1 MKTSLKKMGIAAL
14 VTALAAS
21 ATVPAQAQNA
31 MMMNSS
37 YLRVLHAVPKGPKVD
52 IFVDSKK
59 MIDDVAYSG
68 DPTKYVRLP
77 AGFHRFSVV
86 ENYPRRVLFS
96 TTRRTGLNRFYTM
109 AVVGSETRPVFRL
122 LDDTSGT
129 THPRRAR
136 LSIAHLSATTG
147 PVDIIARSKNL
158 GRWVTLTRG
167 LRYGQTRTFLLVPGS
182 YQLFV
187 RSRGTV
193 LKSIDGVDL
202 QAGRRY
208 AAYALGR
215 VGASD
220 SDNGF
225 RLFLDVASS
234 Q

>member
-1 MKTSLKKMGIAAL
+1 MKMSLKKAGFAAL
-14 VTALAAS
+14 VAGLASVAS
-21 ATVPAQAQNA
+21 TPAQAQNA
-31 MMMNSS
+31 MGSG
-37 YLRVLHAVPKGPKVD
+37 YLRVLHAVTNGPKVD

-77 AGFHRFSVV
+77 AGAHRFSVV
-86 ENYPRRVLFS
+86 LNSPRRVLFS
-96 TTRRTGLNRFYTM
+96 TTRRTRLDRFYTM
-109 AVVGSETRPVFRL
+109 AIIGSKANPVFRL

-136 LSIAHLSATTG
+136 LSIAHLSGTTG
-147 PVDIIARSKNL
+147 PVDIIARSKNM

-167 LRYGQTRTFLLVPGS
+167 LSYGQTRQFLVMPGP
-182 YQLFV
+182 YELFV

-193 LKSIDGVDL
+193 LKSVDGVDL

-215 VGASD
+215 VGAGD
-220 SDNGF
+220 DDNKF

>member
-1 MKTSLKKMGIAAL
+1 MKMSLKKVGFAVFVAG
-14 VTALAAS
+14 LASVAS
-21 ATVPAQAQNA
+21 APAQAQNA
-31 MMMNSS
+31 MGNSA

-77 AGFHRFSVV
+77 AGIHRFSVV
-86 ENYPRRVLFS
+86 ENYPRRVLFT
-96 TTRRTGLNRFYTM
+96 TTRRIRLDRFYTL
-109 AVVGSETRPVFRL
+109 AGVGAEKRPTFRL

-136 LSIAHLSATTG
+136 LSLTHLSATTG
-147 PVDIIARSKNL
+147 PVDIVAHSKSL

-167 LRYGQTRTFLLVPGS
+167 LRYGQTRTFLVAPGP
-182 YQLFV
+182 YEIFA
-187 RSRGTV
+187 RSRGLV
-193 LKSIDGVDL
+193 LKSIDGVNL

-220 SDNGF
+220 SDNRF